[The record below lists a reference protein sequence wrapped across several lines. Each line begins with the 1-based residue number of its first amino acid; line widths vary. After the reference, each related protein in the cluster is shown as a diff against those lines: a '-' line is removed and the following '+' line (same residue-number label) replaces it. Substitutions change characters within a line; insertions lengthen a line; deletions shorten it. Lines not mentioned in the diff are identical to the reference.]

1 MSPGYEPGVKPFHPP
16 ASRILP
22 FALLKSKADTTRPM
36 RLLETVDADEVSP
49 VARGANRKGLV
60 LKEDDMA
67 EDAEIVDIMAVP
79 WEREGAMID
88 EIRKAGGDETVVK
101 GAVAAMRLLNGVA
114 DELPDEMR
122 EAVEKLGS
130 ELYSRQN
137 PPLNTTNESRIPGEP
152 GELTGSGSGAPKDG
166 SGKGPG
172 SKDGSGRDGEL
183 IGSGS
188 GAPTN
193 KAAQDDDDDEL
204 CKAAY
209 DEDLEKAQRTF
220 SASSRRGMAR
230 RGVAMPDGSFP
241 IPDADALRRAK
252 LAVGRAN
259 PSKRSAVRA
268 HINRRAKALGL
279 PGLGSGVAKADEALE
294 DVLEAEGVEPSL
306 VQRVLKSFRKSQ
318 DVRPHGADD
327 PSGGDTSVPDD
338 EPDNDNDDNAIA
350 KGGPVEAHEVPIQ
363 KADGT
368 WDLSGVPEPA
378 RAVWESVLKA
388 QTETAEKLE
397 KAETELAETREALRT
412 EAIIAKAEKEFA
424 HIGARD
430 DVVAV
435 LKAASEKL
443 DGEGYEKLVALLSA
457 SDERIAK
464 SSLMDELGRSSFE
477 SVPAGDAW
485 DKIEKAAD
493 EYIQKAESGM
503 TREQAIDRVLKTR
516 DGQVWY
522 GEYLAETGIGRV
534 N

>member
-1 MSPGYEPGVKPFHPP
+1 
-16 ASRILP
+16 
-22 FALLKSKADTTRPM
+22 M

-60 LKEDDMA
+60 LKEDDVA
-67 EDAEIVDIMAVP
+67 EDAEIADIMAIP

-130 ELYSRQN
+130 ELYARQN
-137 PPLNTTNESRIPGEP
+137 PKLNTSDESAIPGEP
-152 GELTGSGSGAPKDG
+152 GELTGSASGASNSGKGAKGPTRDG
-166 SGKGPG
+166 SG
-172 SKDGSGRDGEL
+172 SDGEL
-183 IGSGS
+183 TGSAS
-188 GAPTN
+188 GVPTN
-193 KAAQDDDDDEL
+193 KAGKPSPQDDDDDW
-204 CKAAY
+204 
-209 DEDLEKAQRTF
+209 DPDDDDDDVEK
-220 SASSRRGMAR
+220 
-230 RGVAMPDGSFP
+230 DGKKPYGDVTYADPGYQSDGKKRYP
-241 IPDADALRRAK
+241 IDTEEH
-252 LAVGRAN
+252 
-259 PSKRSAVRA
+259 VRA
-268 HINRRAKALGL
+268 AWSYINKPANAGKYSSSQVAAIKSRIRSKMK
-279 PGLGSGVAKADEALE
+279 GLGANVSKEDMALAMELVDEIRNGEGETFNVPSGFADRIRKA
-294 DVLEAEGVEPSL
+294 
-306 VQRVLKSFRKSQ
+306 FRKSQ
-318 DVRPHGADD
+318 DTRPSAEANDTPDD
-327 PSGGDTSVPDD
+327 DPDD
-338 EPDNDNDDNAIA
+338 EGNDNSDKVA
-350 KGGPVEAHEVPIQ
+350 KGGPVDAHEVPIQ

-388 QTETAEKLE
+388 QTETREKLE

-430 DVVAV
+430 DVVEV

-443 DGEGYEKLVALLSA
+443 DSEGYEKLVSLLSA

-477 SVPAGDAW
+477 LAAAGDAW

-493 EYIQKAESGM
+493 DLVQKAADGL
-503 TREQAIDRVLKTR
+503 TREQAVDRVLKTR
-516 DGQVWY
+516 EGKVWY
-522 GEYLAETGIGRV
+522 GEYLAETGVGRV
-534 N
+534 S